1 MKDQEICKELGFD
14 LFYKEYKDVI
24 DPSFGEI
31 GGLMTTI
38 LYDELF
44 LNILMEIDEEIGI
57 V

>member
-1 MKDQEICKELGFD
+1 MKDLDICKELGFN
-14 LFYKEYKDVI
+14 LFYKEYKDDIELYFEGV
-24 DPSFGEI
+24 

-38 LYDELF
+38 LYDELY